1 VHLNGCL
8 YTWSNEQAHPTL
20 ERIDRVFISKQ
31 WDAIFLD
38 CELDA
43 LSSCSEHAP
52 LLLCMDSGHHAK
64 RRFYFRSFWSCW
76 LGFLDV
82 VQLAWRCALGNVSMF
97 CKLDWLLRNTMRFLQ
112 SWSDCFVGNVRQ

>member
-1 VHLNGCL
+1 
-8 YTWSNEQAHPTL
+8 
-20 ERIDRVFISKQ
+20 
-31 WDAIFLD
+31 
-38 CELDA
+38 
-43 LSSCSEHAP
+43 
-52 LLLCMDSGHHAK
+52 MDSGHHAK

-112 SWSDCFVGNVRQ
+112 SWSDCFVGNVRQYLEIVKEVVLRLDAIRNRR